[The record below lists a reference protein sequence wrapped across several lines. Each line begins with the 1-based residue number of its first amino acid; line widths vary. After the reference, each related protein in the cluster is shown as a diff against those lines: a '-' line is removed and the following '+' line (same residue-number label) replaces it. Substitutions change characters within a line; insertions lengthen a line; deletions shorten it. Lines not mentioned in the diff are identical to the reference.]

1 MDFISQYVREQK
13 RYTKNELRALFSFS
27 EAEVES
33 FIRQLKSYGILK
45 AVPASAPQLDLTDL
59 AEDDIIIT
67 DETVA
72 DGECFYVFTYVGV
85 LTIKNRI
92 VKCYPKYIVSN
103 TGLDRKMK
111 QILKVLQRYGSRQQI
126 INLYNGDGQT
136 SSFNL
141 LAVMLYLLDDFHQ
154 YGAYINS
161 DDIIE
166 HNGDGPILWEQTIS
180 SGFSIISNNRPYY
193 VDFFTHRTV
202 DDDMDFFHRLHQSI
216 VTECSH
222 QLSDAGILYL
232 FDILDADVSDESV
245 QSFGETD
252 YVLYR
257 LQSELNSQYNT
268 RKQILLKTM
277 YAYLANRRMLS
288 QNSGIS
294 MFGTTSFNLVWERVC
309 AEVFQNRLNTQLRH
323 LQLPH
328 GVAVGFNPTATLL
341 QIIAAP
347 KWTGYNADGSLFTKA
362 AADTLTPDLVN
373 IYYSEAGPIFIII
386 DAKYY
391 CIQLASDRPLRGQPG
406 VGDITK
412 QYLYQLAYKK
422 FTEAHGIPNIR
433 NCFLMPTD
441 RDSIVC
447 LGTASM
453 EILNELDLQSIQI
466 RLLPAELMFDR
477 YLSRRPLGAEYL
489 QL

>member
-1 MDFISQYVREQK
+1 MDFISRYVREQK
-13 RYTKNELRALFSFS
+13 RYTKTELRALFSFS
-27 EAEVES
+27 EVEVEA

-45 AVPASAPQLDLTDL
+45 AVQASAPQLDLTDL
-59 AEDDIIIT
+59 VDDDIIIT
-67 DETVA
+67 DETIA

-92 VKCYPKYIVSN
+92 VKCYPKYISSDAD
-103 TGLDRKMK
+103 LDRKMK
-111 QILKVLQRYGSRQQI
+111 QVLKVLQRYGSRQQI

-141 LAVMLYLLDDFHQ
+141 LAVMLYLLDDYHQ
-154 YGAYINS
+154 YGAYTNS

-166 HNGDGPILWEQTIS
+166 RNGDGPILWEQTIS

-216 VTECSH
+216 VSECSR

-232 FDILDADVSDESV
+232 FDILEADVSEESV
-245 QSFGETD
+245 PSFGEID

-268 RKQILLKTM
+268 RKQVLLKTM
-277 YAYLANRRMLS
+277 YSYLANRRMLS
-288 QNSGIS
+288 QSSGIS
-294 MFGTTSFNLVWERVC
+294 MYGTTSFNLVWERVC

-323 LQLPH
+323 LQLPN
-328 GVAVGFNPTATLL
+328 GVADGFNPTDTLF

-347 KWTGYNADGSLFTKA
+347 KWTGLNADGSTFTKV

-373 IYYSEAGPIFIII
+373 IYYSAAGATFIIF

-391 CIQLASDRPLRGQPG
+391 CIQLDNDRPLRGQPG
-406 VGDITK
+406 VGDVTK
-412 QYLYQLAYKK
+412 QYLYQLAYKR
-422 FTEAHGIPNIR
+422 FTEAHAIPYIK

-441 RDSIVC
+441 QDDLVC
-447 LGTASM
+447 IGTASM
-453 EILNELDLQSIQI
+453 DILDALDLQQIQV
-466 RLLPAELMFDR
+466 RLLPAALMFDR